1 MLKIKLSKKSWR
13 AVLVLSIFAFVLW
26 LIFVTTTPSYVKGKK
41 ALLRQHPQKAVRY
54 FKKAIVQNP
63 DLREYSLYYLAES
76 YAQSK
81 EYAKAKETYKQLIEE
96 YPIATFS
103 KEELQK
109 KILEIEMAENKDS
122 IKPDQLTP
130 AKLFEYGKYLA
141 QKFDYGPAIVVFED
155 LLKRYPQIP
164 VKTELYYFLADSYRG
179 MNQFDLAKKYYNR
192 VVYVPFQYQTAA
204 IVSLA
209 RIYRQENN
217 GAAAVQLF
225 SYLLNNNPGSKL
237 APSSLYNIASVYEER
252 GNMGQAINTYQ
263 QLINRYPK
271 SYLVDDAYFK
281 IANFYMNTGQK
292 KLAYQKFL
300 NGFNNVPFEDL
311 SAGLGYYAGLMAG
324 ELGNEE
330 QKKILWEKVL
340 SDHDHN
346 YYAYVIADR
355 LKIPNVSYD
364 KTEKQTNDLR
374 LIKVSPRYDFF
385 YKYQQYDDAA
395 FELKAQMRSFPA
407 TDRVKL
413 NLHLAHILFK
423 AKKYNQSIEIASS
436 ALLPSLYKK
445 SQTPV
450 SAEFWKYAYPLG
462 YQETVFHYA
471 NLYGVDPYF
480 ALAVIREESRFN
492 PNVVSWARAHGLM
505 QVIPPTGE
513 VLAKKLGIP
522 HFNEQMLLDPEISI
536 RMGVYYLKTLFDAHP
551 DNPILVLAH
560 YNAGPVAVSR
570 WMRDKGNKDWIE
582 FIESITYRETRFYVK
597 KVLSS
602 YWEYRR
608 IYTNSTGITLPK

>member
-1 MLKIKLSKKSWR
+1 MLKIKLSNKSWR
-13 AVLVLSIFAFVLW
+13 AIFVLLIFALVIW
-26 LIFVTTTPSYVKGKK
+26 LIFVTTTPHYVAAKK
-41 ALLRQHPQKAVRY
+41 ALQQHKAQ
-54 FKKAIVQNP
+54 KAIVHFQKALKQSP
-63 DLREYSLYYLAES
+63 DLREYSLYYLAAS
-76 YAQSK
+76 YFEK
-81 EYAKAKETYKQLIEE
+81 KDYPNAKQTYQKLIEE
-96 YPIATFS
+96 YPISTFS
-103 KEELQK
+103 KEELHK
-109 KILEIEMAENKDS
+109 KILEIEMQETQ
-122 IKPDQLTP
+122 PDQLTP

-155 LLKRYPQIP
+155 LLKKYPNIP

-179 MNQFDLAKKYYNR
+179 MNQFDLAKKYYSR

-225 SYLLNNNPGSKL
+225 SYLLNSNPSSKL

-252 GNMGQAINTYQ
+252 GNIDQAINHYQ

-281 IANFYMNTGQK
+281 IANFYMNMNQK
-292 KLAYQKFL
+292 NLAYQKFL

-324 ELGNEE
+324 ELGNAE
-330 QKKILWEKVL
+330 QKKLLWEKVL

-346 YYAYVIADR
+346 YYAYVIANR
-355 LKIPNVSYD
+355 LNIKSLPFNKLETSSDD
-364 KTEKQTNDLR
+364 KR
-374 LIKVSPRYDFF
+374 LIKVSALYDFF
-385 YKYQQYDDAA
+385 YKYKQYDDAA
-395 FELKAQMRSFPA
+395 IELKNQMKNFPA
-407 TDRVKL
+407 SDRVKL
-413 NLHLAHILFK
+413 NLHLADILFK
-423 AKKYNQSIEIASS
+423 AQKYNQSIEIASGV
-436 ALLPSLYKK
+436 LLPSLYKK

-450 SAEFWKYAYPLG
+450 SPEFWKYAYPLG

-492 PNVVSWARAHGLM
+492 PNVISWARAHGLM

-513 VLAKKLGIP
+513 ALAKKLNIP

-536 RMGVYYLKTLFDAHP
+536 RMGVYYLKMLFDAHP

-560 YNAGPVAVSR
+560 YNAGPVATDR
-570 WMRDKGNKDWIE
+570 WLKAKGNKDWIE

>member
-1 MLKIKLSKKSWR
+1 
-13 AVLVLSIFAFVLW
+13 
-26 LIFVTTTPSYVKGKK
+26 
-41 ALLRQHPQKAVRY
+41 
-54 FKKAIVQNP
+54 
-63 DLREYSLYYLAES
+63 
-76 YAQSK
+76 
-81 EYAKAKETYKQLIEE
+81 
-96 YPIATFS
+96 
-103 KEELQK
+103 
-109 KILEIEMAENKDS
+109 
-122 IKPDQLTP
+122 
-130 AKLFEYGKYLA
+130 
-141 QKFDYGPAIVVFED
+141 
-155 LLKRYPQIP
+155 
-164 VKTELYYFLADSYRG
+164 
-179 MNQFDLAKKYYNR
+179 MN
-192 VVYVPFQYQTAA
+192 
-204 IVSLA
+204 S
-209 RIYRQENN
+209 
-217 GAAAVQLF
+217 
-225 SYLLNNNPGSKL
+225 
-237 APSSLYNIASVYEER
+237 
-252 GNMGQAINTYQ
+252 
-263 QLINRYPK
+263 
-271 SYLVDDAYFK
+271 
-281 IANFYMNTGQK
+281 GQK
-292 KLAYQKFL
+292 NLAYQKFL
-300 NGFNNVPFEDL
+300 NGFNNVPYEDL

-324 ELGNEE
+324 ELGQAE

-355 LKIPNVSYD
+355 LKIPNVSYG
-364 KTEKQTNDLR
+364 KTEKQTSDLR
-374 LIKVSPRYDFF
+374 LIKVSPLYDFF

-407 TDRVKL
+407 ADRVKL

-423 AKKYNQSIEIASS
+423 AQKYNQSIEIAS
-436 ALLPSLYKK
+436 AVLLPALYKK
-445 SQTPV
+445 SQAPV

-513 VLAKKLGIP
+513 ALAKKLGIP

-536 RMGVYYLKTLFDAHP
+536 RLGVYYLKTLFDAHP

-560 YNAGPVAVSR
+560 YNAGPVAVNR